1 MPVGND
7 YQVSSEGAV
16 RHWFVPYARMTDT
29 TPTVGNPAE
38 LTALVAGTEIG
49 GTVLSIDASVSM
61 AIVDFT
67 CSMVYKHK
75 VRNVRTYN
83 VGVAE
88 LTWGVLDV
96 GTRVYYDNSA
106 SMPAD
111 VYLSTSPLDLTGA
124 ANSLFGTIAYS
135 ANVTLPTTTATAA
148 TEEVPVMQ
156 RGAGA

>member
-29 TPTVGNPAE
+29 TPTVGDPAE
-38 LTALVAGTEIG
+38 LTAITPGTEIG
-49 GTVLSIDASVSM
+49 GTVLSLEPSESLAV
-61 AIVDFT
+61 VDFT
-67 CSMVYKHK
+67 CGMIYKFE

-106 SMPAD
+106 SMPAG
-111 VYLSTSPLDLTGA
+111 VKLSTSPLDLTGA
-124 ANSLFGTIAYS
+124 ANSLFGTIVYS